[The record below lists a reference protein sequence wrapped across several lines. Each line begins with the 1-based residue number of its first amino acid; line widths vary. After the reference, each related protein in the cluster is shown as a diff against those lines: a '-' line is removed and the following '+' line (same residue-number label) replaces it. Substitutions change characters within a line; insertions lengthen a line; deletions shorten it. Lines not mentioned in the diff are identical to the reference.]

1 MMDIHGTLPN
11 TASEGTG
18 ARSLP
23 QLVVCGPEGI
33 EGRNSPTRGAFQ
45 RKSKLPETPGRS
57 TGCRICPFA
66 DSRVR
71 LLNRRR
77 ARESETPVWWFVSE
91 SGTRIEEVGPVPL
104 GLIPKPGFEAR

>member
-1 MMDIHGTLPN
+1 MKDFHGTLPN
-11 TASEGTG
+11 SASEGTG

-23 QLVVCGPEGI
+23 QPGACCPSGI
-33 EGRNSPTRGAFQ
+33 ERRNFPPRGVFP

-71 LLNRRR
+71 MLNRRR

-91 SGTRIEEVGPVPL
+91 SGKRIQEEDPVPL